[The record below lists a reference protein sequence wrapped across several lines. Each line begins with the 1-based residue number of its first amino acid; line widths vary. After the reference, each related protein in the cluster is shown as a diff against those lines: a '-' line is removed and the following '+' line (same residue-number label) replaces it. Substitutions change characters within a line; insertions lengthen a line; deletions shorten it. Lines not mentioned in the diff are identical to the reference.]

1 MRFMVVMAI
10 AMLLSFAPSSAS
22 ADVDVNPK
30 GFKAVLKGKRVTDPT
45 QPNVTPREPQN
56 RSPVG
61 AARNKPDVDC
71 SLTSAGLADCVA
83 QFFTDAPAPARPAL
97 TPGRVAR
104 AVREVPMP
112 RLRLAIQPGGR
123 TLVNVPTIL
132 HTRPTTLRRTIDL
145 LGHEVEVRAT
155 PVRYTW
161 HHGDGTA
168 RTTRSPGK
176 PYPAKTVTHRYR
188 KSSPRLLARVDTTYT
203 VRYRVD
209 GGAWTGLGDTLTATG
224 PSVGLR
230 VDQRAPALIDR

>member
-1 MRFMVVMAI
+1 MKLA
-10 AMLLSFAPSSAS
+10 AAFAAALFALPVPISG
-22 ADVDVNPK
+22 DNLD
-30 GFKAVLKGKRVTDPT
+30 
-45 QPNVTPREPQN
+45 
-56 RSPVG
+56 VG
-61 AARNKPDVDC
+61 ADPWSPKLRISGTEKQKPTVNGRSSTSGPARTGQARPTTNC

>member
-1 MRFMVVMAI
+1 MSQLGKSAAFTLVVAVLGVSPAI
-10 AMLLSFAPSSAS
+10 
-22 ADVDVNPK
+22 ADVDITPDALDPK
-30 GFKAVLKGKRVTDPT
+30 LNLRTEKQWRGDSNRGSQSSKQATHGSQVVECNFDG
-45 QPNVTPREPQN
+45 PR
-56 RSPVG
+56 
-61 AARNKPDVDC
+61 PDCALLV
-71 SLTSAGLADCVA
+71 
-83 QFFTDAPAPARPAL
+83 TDAPAPARPAL